1 MTYRV
6 LLVTDHAG
14 SFVAMVSKPVARFIE
29 GGQIMVTTL
38 ATFDCEEEAV
48 GFLRALQGI
57 EVQKRERTPQDIE
70 TLERHGLSAVPP
82 PGSIVR
88 TALEVHP
95 LPAHGALAEVRELPE
110 GK

>member
-14 SFVAMVSKPVARFIE
+14 SFATVVGKPVPRFIE

-48 GFLRALQGI
+48 AFLRALQGI
-57 EVQKRERTPQDIE
+57 ELQKKERTPHDIE
-70 TLERHGLSAVPP
+70 TLKRHGLSAVPP
-82 PGSIVR
+82 PGSGV
-88 TALEVHP
+88 E
-95 LPAHGALAEVRELPE
+95 
-110 GK
+110 